1 MSKIQTKCSV
11 REKLLSA
18 ERSKTYGR
26 GGMGLGRMGR
36 AGLCRGKR
44 KAFQEKEM
52 SVAKTQGAV
61 N

>member
-1 MSKIQTKCSV
+1 MSKIQTKCSG
-11 REKLLSA
+11 REQLLSA
-18 ERSKTYGR
+18 ERAKTYGR

-36 AGLCRGKR
+36 AWLRRGKG
-44 KAFQEKEM
+44 KSFQEREM